1 VLASIVYGNRRKELA
16 LNLTK
21 VLDESLE
28 LEIKEEEAKK
38 IISTVKRIPP
48 FLINV
53 YVSKDMNAV
62 ESFKDQIKEYKSQLT
77 EEDKEKI
84 RRIIEMPIPELQ
96 NLLNECYLK
105 TKLEQF
111 KILADPKAEQFLT
124 VNVQELKKV
133 LFDE

>member
-1 VLASIVYGNRRKELA
+1 
-16 LNLTK
+16 
-21 VLDESLE
+21 
-28 LEIKEEEAKK
+28 
-38 IISTVKRIPP
+38 
-48 FLINV
+48 
-53 YVSKDMNAV
+53 MNAV